1 MTKTELK
8 QLSQCKE
15 MVEKLNSTNSKNE
28 KMEIL
33 GQYGSL
39 KTLLKYVY
47 NPYWKFGITT
57 KILKANPG
65 LTDTK
70 ADKLYNLLDHL
81 RNRIYTGHEA
91 IRKVNGFIDKN
102 NDYRELLYNIIDRNL
117 KTRTDAKLINKVF
130 PDLIPTFEVALAQKF
145 EDHAHKIDWNDT
157 WYGSRKLD
165 GVRVLA
171 RKEKNKVKFF
181 SRNGN
186 EFGTLDIIKG
196 ELDALGADNFVLDG
210 EMCIIDDNGSEN
222 YKAIVSQIKRKNY
235 TVEKPMYVVFDVL
248 TLKEFDDGHSQSV
261 LSDRLKLIQP
271 YAVECSHINKLEM
284 SVITDE
290 KHAVAKLDEAVKQ
303 GWEGYMMRRDCEYE
317 GKRTRNLLKMKKMQD
332 AEYTVQDIEVGPIRI
347 IDKSSGLDKTI
358 EALTSVIIEHK
369 GCKVSVGSGFSID
382 DRIKYYKNPE
392 LIIGKEITVKYF
404 EESMNKKGDVSLRF
418 PVVKYV
424 FESGKRTV

>member
-57 KILKANPG
+57 KVLKANPD
-65 LTDTK
+65 LADTK
-70 ADKLYNLLDHL
+70 TDNLYNLLDKL
-81 RNRIYTGHEA
+81 INRTYSGREA

-102 NDYRELLYNIIDRNL
+102 NDYRELLYTIIDRNL

-196 ELDALGADNFVLDG
+196 ELEALGADNFVLDC

-222 YKAIVSQIKRKNY
+222 Y
-235 TVEKPMYVVFDVL
+235 
-248 TLKEFDDGHSQSV
+248 
-261 LSDRLKLIQP
+261 
-271 YAVECSHINKLEM
+271 
-284 SVITDE
+284 
-290 KHAVAKLDEAVKQ
+290 
-303 GWEGYMMRRDCEYE
+303 
-317 GKRTRNLLKMKKMQD
+317 
-332 AEYTVQDIEVGPIRI
+332 
-347 IDKSSGLDKTI
+347 
-358 EALTSVIIEHK
+358 
-369 GCKVSVGSGFSID
+369 
-382 DRIKYYKNPE
+382 
-392 LIIGKEITVKYF
+392 
-404 EESMNKKGDVSLRF
+404 
-418 PVVKYV
+418 
-424 FESGKRTV
+424 